1 MFVYK
6 KILTCAVLLVTISV
20 RAQKIRPFKTGDRIA
35 FVGNSITDGGHY
47 HSYIWL
53 YYMTHFP
60 QERITCFN
68 AGIGGDQISQIYDR
82 FNDDVLSKKPNI
94 ITLTWGM
101 NDTRYFEWHRPDA
114 ASYMT
119 HAIDTSYE
127 IYGKLEKLL
136 KARRDIE
143 KILIG
148 TSPYDETTK
157 SNMQN
162 LFPGKAKLLSEV
174 VDYQR
179 QSAKKNGWGFVDFY
193 RPMREIEIREQAK
206 DSMFSL
212 TPNDRIHP
220 DNDGHMV
227 MAYLFLK
234 AQGLAGKPVAEVSV
248 DAASG
253 SIGKQVNCVVSNV
266 SVRGSSLS
274 FDYLARSLPYPLDS
288 VARGWG
294 NKNGQ
299 AGALQYVPFEQEF
312 NQEIL
317 SVKDLKP
324 GSYLLKID
332 GQPIGSWPAEA
343 FADGINLAE
352 QYRTPQYQQAL
363 QISALNEERWDIERR
378 FRMYQWMEW
387 DFLRDKHLLYADNT
401 EAMDSIRKYAPSN
414 PFVNGNM
421 DNFSKARFGSI
432 REVWQQEMDLII
444 NKIYTI
450 NKPKKHRIDVT
461 PQTSE
466 D

>member
-6 KILTCAVLLVTISV
+6 KILVCAALLAVISV
-20 RAQKIRPFKTGDRIA
+20 RAQKIGPFKNGDRVA

-53 YYMTHFP
+53 YYMLHFP
-60 QERITCFN
+60 SERITCFN
-68 AGIGGDQISQIYDR
+68 AGIGGDQVSQIYNR
-82 FNDDVLSKKPNI
+82 FDDDVLDKKPNI

-101 NDTRYFEWHRPDA
+101 NDTHYFEWRRPDA
-114 ASYMT
+114 TAYM
-119 HAIDTSYE
+119 ARLLDTTYMV
-127 IYGKLEKLL
+127 YAKLEKKLQSL
-136 KARRDIE
+136 TDVK

-162 LFPGKAKLLSEV
+162 LFPGKSSELSGI
-174 VDYQR
+174 VDYQK
-179 QSAKKNGWGFVDFY
+179 QSAKKNGWGFIDFY
-193 RPMREIEIREQAK
+193 HPMLEINQREQVK

-234 AQGLAGKPVAEVSV
+234 AQGLTGQPVADVAV

-253 SIGKQVNCVVSNV
+253 KLNEHVNCVVDNLKTT
-266 SVRGSSLS
+266 GTSLS
-274 FDYLARSLPYPLDS
+274 FDYLAHSLPYPLDT

-294 NKNGQ
+294 NKKAQ
-299 AGALQYVPFEQEF
+299 ADALKYVPFDKEF

-317 SVKDLKP
+317 SVKNLKP
-324 GSYLLKID
+324 GNYILKID
-332 GQPIGSWPAEA
+332 DQLIGTWPAEA
-343 FADGINLAE
+343 FASGINLAE
-352 QYRTPQYQQAL
+352 QYKTPQYQQAL
-363 QISALNEERWDIERR
+363 QVSALNEERWDIERR

-387 DFLRDKHLLYADNT
+387 DFLRDKNMLYADNT
-401 EAMDSIRKYAPSN
+401 AAMDSIRKDAPAN

-421 DNFSKARFGSI
+421 DNFSKARFENI
-432 REVWQQEMDLII
+432 REVWQQELELIV
-444 NKIYTI
+444 NKIYAI
-450 NKPKKHRIDVT
+450 NKPQKHRIDIAL
-461 PQTSE
+461 SGN
-466 D
+466 